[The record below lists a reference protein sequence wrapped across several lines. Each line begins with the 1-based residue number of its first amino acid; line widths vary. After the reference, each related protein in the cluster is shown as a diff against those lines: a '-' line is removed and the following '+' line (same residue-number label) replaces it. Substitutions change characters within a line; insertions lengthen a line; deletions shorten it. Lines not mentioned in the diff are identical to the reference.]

1 MSFENTLYVS
11 AVCVCIVFLLVI
23 FLLSKRSFSDPF
35 LKFLICMIVFGVY
48 MFLMYGILFIGHVC
62 R

>member
-1 MSFENTLYVS
+1 MNFENTLHVLV
-11 AVCVCIVFLLVI
+11 VCVSIIFLLVI

-35 LKFLICMIVFGVY
+35 LKYLICMIVFGVY
-48 MFLMYGILFIGHVC
+48 MFLIYGIFFIWHVC

>member
-1 MSFENTLYVS
+1 MNFENTLHVLV
-11 AVCVCIVFLLVI
+11 VCVSII

-35 LKFLICMIVFGVY
+35 LKYLICMIVFGVY
-48 MFLMYGILFIGHVC
+48 MFLIYGIFFIWHVC